1 MMIGRLYSI
10 IYELKSANI
19 LLLALFC
26 YEWKGVNIKWH

>member
-19 LLLALFC
+19 LLLALFLI
-26 YEWKGVNIKWH
+26 EKGVNIKWH